1 MSKKNRPTD
10 RHTSRL
16 VGMALILAICAGT
29 GVYYV
34 YGQRVNPASETDAS
48 GLTERRGGYFSVI
61 DENAETILT
70 TGHMLYVGDEFI
82 SENDIKYSIERISGD
97 VAVAKTLGPV
107 EALSLTPA
115 GQAVAKD
122 KGAKGT
128 VGIYH
133 THTDESYIPTDG
145 TDSTP
150 GKGGVVSVG
159 KTMADKLQAKGV
171 KVVHDTT
178 PHDPHDAGAYDRS
191 RRTAAQILKQ
201 GPVALFDVH
210 RDAGPAEPYLKQ
222 EGGREVARAMV
233 VVGRTNPRM
242 SANLDFARRLKDA
255 VNSKYPG
262 LIKGILLGK
271 ADFNQDLS
279 QRALLLEVGTE
290 KTSREAAESGVA
302 LIAGVIPEFLGI
314 VGAPG
319 GKTTGTA
326 IGWLLGVTVAAIF
339 VYLWVSTGSWE
350 EMQAKIMGWFGS
362 GGVRVGGGEAGR
374 GEAGRGEPGAGA
386 QGGSEDDSPESG
398 SPGGTRAGRS

>member
-1 MSKKNRPTD
+1 MNKRNRD
-10 RHTSRL
+10 GNRHANRL
-16 VGMALILAICAGT
+16 VGVALILAICAGT
-29 GVYYV
+29 AAYYMHI
-34 YGQRVNPASETDAS
+34 QRVNPASETGAS
-48 GLTERRGGYFSVI
+48 GLTERKGGYFSVI

-70 TGHMLYVGDEFI
+70 TGHMLHVGDEFI
-82 SENDIKYSIERISGD
+82 SENDIRYSIERISGD
-97 VAVAKTLGPV
+97 VAIARTLGPA
-107 EALSLTPA
+107 EALSLIPV
-115 GQAVAKD
+115 GQAAAKD

-159 KTMADKLQAKGV
+159 KAMADRLADKGV

-191 RRTAAQILKQ
+191 RRTAAQLLKQ

-222 EGGREVARAMV
+222 EGGREVARVMI

-242 SANLDFARRLKDA
+242 SANQDFARRLKDA

-302 LIAGVIPEFLGI
+302 LIAGIIPEFLGI

-350 EMQAKIMGWFGS
+350 EMRAKIMGWFGS
-362 GGVRVGGGEAGR
+362 GGVRVGGGGTR
-374 GEAGRGEPGAGA
+374 GPE
-386 QGGSEDDSPESG
+386 GGNSEGDNSEG
-398 SPGGTRAGRS
+398 NSPGGTRTGRS